1 MPGQRNTQLAQ
12 ANGSFGGP
20 KDSIISADQSRGV
33 KPHAHSELGTTE
45 KLAYSESG
53 ANESQPDRGIRQ
65 SIRGSVVSDGYKS
78 TISV

>member
-1 MPGQRNTQLAQ
+1 MQLTQ
-12 ANGSFGGP
+12 ANGIFGGP
-20 KDSIISADQSRGV
+20 KDSIISADRGV
-33 KPHAHSELGTTE
+33 KPQNHSELGTTE

-53 ANESQPDRGIRQ
+53 ANDSQPDRGIRQ